1 MMAFIFPGQGSQ
13 KVGMGAD
20 LAAASKHA
28 RDVFDEVDEAL
39 SLKLSAI
46 MRTGPEDQ
54 LLLTENAQ
62 PAIMA
67 NAIATLRVLEREFG
81 VKLADRAGCVAG
93 HSLGEYTALCAVG
106 GFSLADTARLLKLR
120 GAAMQAAVPV
130 GVGAMAA
137 LLGAD
142 IDKAIALAQAAAQ
155 APLAGGQKAVCEVA
169 NDNDP
174 TQVVISG
181 HLEAI
186 ERAIELA
193 KDHGIKRGIRLPV
206 SAPFHCSL
214 MQPAAERMA
223 QALADTPPGALSV
236 PLYAN
241 VTAARVID
249 PAEARDL
256 LVQQVTAR
264 VRWRESVLAMVAGG
278 VEHFVELGG
287 KVLGPMVARTSPD
300 ARTTSLVT
308 MADLEAFAKEN

>member
-1 MMAFIFPGQGSQ
+1 MNAFIFPGQGSQ

-20 LAAASKHA
+20 LAAASSHA
-28 RDVFDEVDEAL
+28 REVFQEVDEAL

-46 MRTGPEDQ
+46 MREGPEDA
-54 LLLTENAQ
+54 LTLTENAQ

-81 VKLADRAGCVAG
+81 VVLADRAGCVAG
-93 HSLGEYTALCAVG
+93 HSLGEYTALCAAG
-106 GFSLADTARLLKLR
+106 AFSLSDTARLLKLR
-120 GAAMQAAVPV
+120 GSAMQAAVPV

-142 IDKAIALAQAAAQ
+142 IEKATALAKAAAQ
-155 APLAGGQKAVCEVA
+155 GQVCEVA

-193 KDHGIKRGIRLPV
+193 KEHGIKRGIKLPV

-214 MQPAAERMA
+214 MQPAADRMA
-223 QALADTPPGALSV
+223 EALGETPPGALAV

-241 VTAARVID
+241 VTAASVTD
-249 PAEARDL
+249 PEEEGAL
-256 LVQQVTAR
+256 LVQQVTGR

-278 VEHFVELGG
+278 AEHFVELGG
-287 KVLGPMVARTSPD
+287 KVLGPMVTRIAPD
-300 ARTTSLVT
+300 ARVNSLVT
-308 MADLEAFAKEN
+308 MDDLETFAKEHA